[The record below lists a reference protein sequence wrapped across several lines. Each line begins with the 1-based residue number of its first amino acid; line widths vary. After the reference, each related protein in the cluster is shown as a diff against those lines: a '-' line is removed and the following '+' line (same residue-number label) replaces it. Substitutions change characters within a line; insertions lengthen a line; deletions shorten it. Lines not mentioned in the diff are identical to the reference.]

1 MAEKLLKYYQYVVQ
15 IKGVSAKAQLA
26 GKTNI
31 PSIIAATVPD
41 SPENIQKFKKAVAE
55 ITGMPAPNF

>member
-1 MAEKLLKYYQYVVQ
+1 MAVKLVKYYQYVVQ
-15 IKGVSAKAQLA
+15 IKGISGKAQLA

-31 PSIIAATVPD
+31 PSIIAATMPD
-41 SPENIQKFKKAVAE
+41 NLDNIRKFKKAIEE